1 MQATESR
8 SKPHDHSLNHV
19 TRPTIT
25 MLQLQKN
32 WEGAAAPYLLL
43 QNEEGEVFYKLLLG
57 HLSYTQ
63 LVHLLRD
70 LGFDPK
76 SPAGGEVQVR
86 EPARGL
92 VATPGAVSVQQL
104 VSGEW
109 RWSQYGAPLQPPV
122 PAWQVLPFHR
132 VLGPLRAPRLST
144 NGRQHSHKVEL

>member
-1 MQATESR
+1 MLSAS
-8 SKPHDHSLNHV
+8 SV
-19 TRPTIT
+19 TF
-25 MLQLQKN
+25 LVC
-32 WEGAAAPYLLL
+32 YLSSP
-43 QNEEGEVFYKLLLG
+43 QKLLLG

-144 NGRQHSHKVEL
+144 NGRQHSHKVELSSCYHYSLVLPFIIIFFTLALYSLFHV